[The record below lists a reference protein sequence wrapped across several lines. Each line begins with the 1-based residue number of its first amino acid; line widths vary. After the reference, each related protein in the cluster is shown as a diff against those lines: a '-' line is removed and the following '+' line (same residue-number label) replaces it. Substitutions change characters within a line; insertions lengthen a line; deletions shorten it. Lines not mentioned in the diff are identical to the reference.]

1 MQITEL
7 RMLLVLSEEM
17 NMRKASERLFVSQPA
32 LSQRLQSI
40 EKAWGA
46 KIFIRSQKGL
56 TLTPAGEKIVTY
68 AKDMVL
74 REEKVREEISSLE
87 GEVSGTLRLAVA
99 SIIGQHWLPK
109 VLKTYV
115 QRYPQAKISLITGW
129 SSEIIK
135 SLYEDNV
142 HIGIVRG
149 NLEWRGVKK
158 HLLSDELYLVDTELR
173 NAEELMTTE
182 RPFIQ
187 FRSDSTY
194 YQEIQDW
201 WHRKFQTSP
210 KRTIVVDQIET
221 CKQMAYNGIGY
232 AILPSVALDE
242 NEPIYKVPLT
252 DPEGKP
258 IARDTWMLGYEAAFQ
273 LKQVQAFLEVVEDWS
288 KEAERENGI

>member
-7 RMLLVLSEEM
+7 RMLLILSEEM
-17 NMRKASERLFVSQPA
+17 NMRKAAERLFVSQPA

-40 EKAWGA
+40 EKTWGA

-56 TLTPAGEKIVTY
+56 TLTPAGEKIVDY
-68 AKDMVL
+68 AKETVL
-74 REEKVREEISSLE
+74 REEKVREDLSALE
-87 GEVSGTLRLAVA
+87 GEVNGTLRLAVA

-109 VLKTYV
+109 VLKTFV
-115 QRYPQAKISLITGW
+115 QRYPYAKISLITGW
-129 SSEIIK
+129 SSEILK

-149 NLEWRGVKK
+149 SHEWKGVKR
-158 HLLSDELYLVDTELR
+158 HLLRDELYLVDTEIR
-173 NAEELMTTE
+173 NAEELMSTE

-221 CKQMAYNGIGY
+221 CKQMAFNGIGY
-232 AILPSVALDE
+232 AILPSVALDDR
-242 NEPIYKVPLT
+242 EPIYKVPLS
-252 DPEGKP
+252 DSDGRP
-258 IARDTWMLGYEAAFQ
+258 IARDTWMLGYEASFQ
-273 LKQVQAFLEVVEDWS
+273 LKQVQAFLEVVEEWTLN
-288 KEAERENGI
+288 E